1 MIAWSFIIVFL
12 GMSRS
17 NLSLPRYAHD
27 IIKPDKQ
34 YGACKPSHLW
44 LNQLFIRENTK
55 SQLLQSKPHLS
66 LKKTSHRW
74 TFVNSFTLVNAFN
87 RWCIRIHIWIK
98 FFPREPNYAITAGTF
113 IDIRKTNTTRKDDNI
128 IHWNILFFASWLK
141 KLFVIISIFYLFFF
155 YKILTI
161 KKQFSPFSI
170 LRNN

>member
-55 SQLLQSKPHLS
+55 SQLFQSKPHLS
-66 LKKTSHRW
+66 LQKTSHRW

-87 RWCIRIHIWIK
+87 RWCIRSHIWIK
-98 FFPREPNYAITAGTF
+98 FFSENQIMQSQLVPSLTSGKQIPREKIT
-113 IDIRKTNTTRKDDNI
+113 
-128 IHWNILFFASWLK
+128 ILF
-141 KLFVIISIFYLFFF
+141 IEIF
-155 YKILTI
+155 
-161 KKQFSPFSI
+161 FS
-170 LRNN
+170 LRHD